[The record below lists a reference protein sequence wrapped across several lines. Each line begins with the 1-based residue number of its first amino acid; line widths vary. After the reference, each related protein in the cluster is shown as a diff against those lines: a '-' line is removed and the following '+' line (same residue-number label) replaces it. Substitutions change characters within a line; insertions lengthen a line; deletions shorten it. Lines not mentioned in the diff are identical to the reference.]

1 MKQMYPKQKML
12 NWLDSEKK
20 KDFKELE
27 IQKSIFAN
35 ELKQMNKKDFF
46 PEKKQLTLWQKFKRV
61 ILGI

>member
-1 MKQMYPKQKML
+1 ML

-35 ELKQMNKKDFF
+35 QLKQMNKKDFF